1 MEKIDMN
8 RNKRV
13 VIGLFC
19 VLAASLFM
27 GAIFEKSEAKLRV
40 IKAGVDE
47 SGHPVCINKSQ
58 VYLFKKDQA
67 QNKIVFFYHDAQD
80 PKASVTKSF
89 SSSES
94 LDGYWDELLKNW

>member
-1 MEKIDMN
+1 MEEIDMK
-8 RNKRV
+8 RNNRV

-19 VLAASLFM
+19 VLAASLLM
-27 GAIFEKSEAKLRV
+27 GAIFEKSEAKLRI

-47 SGHPVCINKSQ
+47 NGHPVCINKSQ

-67 QNKIVFFYHDAQD
+67 QNKIEFFYHDAQD

>member
-1 MEKIDMN
+1 MN
-8 RNKRV
+8 ISKRL
-13 VIGLFC
+13 VIGLFF
-19 VLAASLFM
+19 VLASSLFM
-27 GAIFEKSEAKLRV
+27 GAIFEKSGAKLKV

-47 SGHPVCINKSQ
+47 KGNPVCVNKSQ
-58 VYLFKKDQA
+58 VYLFKKDQG

-94 LDGYWDELLKNW
+94 LDGYWEELLKNW